1 MPPHPAL
8 GQAKPAPR
16 LSPMKPVIV
25 ITMGDP
31 AGIGP
36 EIIVKALSKSLGNRV
51 RQLCRPL
58 VVGNRAV
65 MEKAAKR
72 LKSSIKIRSITDP
85 KTAIFSKSGMN
96 LIEPNNTDLSR
107 LVIGRPN
114 AAGGQAAVEAIRTA
128 VRLAMARRV
137 AAIVTAPISKE
148 ALHAAGFPYPGHTEL
163 LAELSGAKEV
173 GMLMAAPLPGAIHS
187 RLTPPASRLAS
198 QLRILLATTHLALR
212 DLPQR
217 LTRERVQSAIRLA
230 HQAATGPFKIRRPR
244 LAVTGLNPHAGEGGL
259 FGQEEK
265 EVIRPAVEA
274 ARRDGIP
281 VVGPIPADSL
291 IRQAAEGKYDMVIAM
306 YHDQALIPIKL
317 LAFGRAVNVTVG
329 LPFIRTSPDHG
340 TAYDIAGK
348 GIADPGS
355 LIEAIRMA
363 VSLSKKKR

>member
-1 MPPHPAL
+1 
-8 GQAKPAPR
+8 
-16 LSPMKPVIV
+16 MKPVLSTTEGPVIA

-36 EIIVKALSKSLGNRV
+36 EIIVKALSKPWGNPIR
-51 RQLCRPL
+51 RLCRPV
-58 VVGNRAV
+58 VVGDLAV
-65 MEKAAKR
+65 IEKVAKR
-72 LKSSIKIRSITDP
+72 LKSSIEIRSIPDP
-85 KTAIFSKSGMN
+85 ETAVSSRAGLNVIDLKNVDFSRRV
-96 LIEPNNTDLSR
+96 L
-107 LVIGRPN
+107 GRPD
-114 AAGGQAAVEAIRTA
+114 AAGGRAAVEAIRA
-128 VRLAMARRV
+128 AARLAMDRRV

-148 ALHAAGFPYPGHTEL
+148 AMHAAGYPYPGHTEL

-173 GMLMAAPLPGAIHS
+173 GMLMVSPPRSKQYPG
-187 RLTPPASRLAS
+187 
-198 QLRILLATTHLALR
+198 LRILLVTTHLALR

-217 LTRERVQSAIRLA
+217 LTRERVESAIRLA
-230 HQAATGPFKIRRPR
+230 HEAAVRLFKIRRPR

-259 FGQEEK
+259 FGREED
-265 EVIRPAVEA
+265 EIIRPAVEA

-281 VVGPIPADSL
+281 VIGPKPADSL
-291 IRQAAEGKYDMVIAM
+291 IRQAYEGKYDLVVAM

-317 LAFGRAVNVTVG
+317 LGFGRAVNVTVG

-363 VSLSKKKR
+363 VNLSAQKKL

>member
-1 MPPHPAL
+1 M
-8 GQAKPAPR
+8 
-16 LSPMKPVIV
+16 MKPIIA

-36 EIIVKALSKSLGNRV
+36 EIIVKALSKLLGSQV
-51 RQLCRPL
+51 RQLCRPV

-72 LKSSIKIRSITDP
+72 LKSSIEIRSMTDP
-85 KTAIFSKSGMN
+85 ETAVSSKAGMD
-96 LIEPNNTDLSR
+96 LIDLENTDLSR
-107 LVIGRPN
+107 LVIGRPD
-114 AAGGQAAVEAIRTA
+114 AAGGRAAVEAIRAA
-128 VRLAMARRV
+128 VRLAMDRRV

-148 ALHAAGFPYPGHTEL
+148 ALHAAGYPYPGHTEL

-173 GMLMAAPLPGAIHS
+173 GMLMVAPLPKAIRTRLTPHAS
-187 RLTPPASRLAS
+187 RLTP
-198 QLRILLATTHLALR
+198 QLRILLATTHLAMR
-212 DLPQR
+212 DVPLR

-230 HQAATGPFKIRRPR
+230 HEAAIRQFKIRRPR

-259 FGQEEK
+259 FGREED
-265 EVIRPAVEA
+265 EIIRPAVESE
-274 ARRDGIP
+274 RRNGIP
-281 VVGPIPADSL
+281 VIGPKPADSL
-291 IRQAAEGKYDMVIAM
+291 IRRAFEGRYDIVVAM

-329 LPFIRTSPDHG
+329 LPFIRTSVDHG

-355 LIEAIRMA
+355 LIEAIRLA
-363 VSLSKKKR
+363 VALSKKP